1 MFDLFRETV
10 VRYAEDVFESVVAR
24 DWDVAPVWLEVD
36 RPRDAKFCERKHTKV
51 SAPKNPEFSLTLVCD
66 GEIKGEVFGISR
78 VVLQEYEA
86 LV

>member
-1 MFDLFRETV
+1 MYSSLLSRVTGMLLPLGLRSIV
-10 VRYAEDVFESVVAR
+10 LATPNSAKES
-24 DWDVAPVWLEVD
+24 
-36 RPRDAKFCERKHTKV
+36 TKV

-66 GEIKGEVFGISR
+66 GEIKGEVFGISG